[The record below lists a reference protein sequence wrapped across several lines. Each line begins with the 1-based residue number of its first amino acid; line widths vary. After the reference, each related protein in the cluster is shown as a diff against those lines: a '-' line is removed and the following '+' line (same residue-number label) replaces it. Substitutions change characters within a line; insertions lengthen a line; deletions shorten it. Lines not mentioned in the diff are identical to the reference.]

1 MACRGPK
8 EEAALRII
16 YPSNRIVF
24 QSRTLTPKAF
34 LPVRFFTGRRRPHA
48 LIVIAIGLVYASP
61 DRSPEGAAMATLLRT
76 TKRFF
81 RREKKLY
88 SAVDFCAFGI

>member
-1 MACRGPK
+1 
-8 EEAALRII
+8 
-16 YPSNRIVF
+16 
-24 QSRTLTPKAF
+24 
-34 LPVRFFTGRRRPHA
+34 
-48 LIVIAIGLVYASP
+48 
-61 DRSPEGAAMATLLRT
+61 MATLLRT